1 MKLSIHFLIAV
12 IATTSF
18 LTAGDYEPKL
28 FKSVELIYEDD
39 FSGGTLNTD
48 YWQKRQGTT
57 WAVKDGVLKGSQS
70 PKAFQD
76 KMIVKGDKAH
86 AGFKP
91 VIWLEKVPENLVVL
105 FRVRFDSKN
114 YQGKFPLI
122 DIGHH
127 INTLSFAEKRTT
139 LILKDAEKPILLEE
153 KFLPL
158 NTWIDVTIELK
169 KGVLFLKMGDKTHTF
184 EDPSINM
191 VDQQQIDFKGANFCE
206 IQIDNVKVYK
216 GIE

>member
-1 MKLSIHFLIAV
+1 M
-12 IATTSF
+12 
-18 LTAGDYEPKL
+18 
-28 FKSVELIYEDD
+28 
-39 FSGGTLNTD
+39 
-48 YWQKRQGTT
+48 
-57 WAVKDGVLKGSQS
+57 
-70 PKAFQD
+70 
-76 KMIVKGDKAH
+76 
-86 AGFKP
+86 
-91 VIWLEKVPENLVVL
+91 
-105 FRVRFDSKN
+105 
-114 YQGKFPLI
+114 
-122 DIGHH
+122 
-127 INTLSFAEKRTT
+127 
-139 LILKDAEKPILLEE
+139 KDAEKPILLEE